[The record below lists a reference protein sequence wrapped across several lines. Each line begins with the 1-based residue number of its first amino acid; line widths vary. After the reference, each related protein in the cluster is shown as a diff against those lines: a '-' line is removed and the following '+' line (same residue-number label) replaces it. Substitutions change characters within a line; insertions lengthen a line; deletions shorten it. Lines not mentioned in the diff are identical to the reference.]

1 MVNYNPKSWIA
12 LIFAFHKSDTF
23 RILWKEILYIGLF
36 TLLVAF
42 LELHYFP
49 NAEVLDK
56 LIAVYSLIG
65 FVISLLLVFRTNTA
79 YDRWWEGRRKWGELV
94 NDSRNFAV
102 KLSSILRDKEDID
115 YFKRHIVNYVYATK
129 EHLRNGVKF
138 EELDLSKEEIDK
150 LSNTSHVPV
159 AIVQTMYTKLNVL
172 SSTSQITQ
180 EEFLALDKNLNT
192 FIDVV
197 GACERIKNTPIP
209 FSYSLFIKKFIFI
222 YVTTLP
228 LAFVN
233 QFGYFSSL
241 IATFV
246 FYVLVSMEVLAEEIE
261 DPFGEDD
268 NDLPT
273 DTICERIKINVE
285 EVLNV

>member
-1 MVNYNPKSWIA
+1 MVNYNPKSWIT

-94 NDSRNFAV
+94 NDSRNFSV
-102 KLSSILRDKEDID
+102 KLSSILKDEEDRM
-115 YFKRHIVNYVYATK
+115 FFTRHIVNYVYATK

-150 LSNTSHVPV
+150 LSNSSHVPI
-159 AIVQTMYTKLNVL
+159 AIVKEMYARLNHLTANSKL
-172 SSTSQITQ
+172 TQ
-180 EEFLALDKNLNT
+180 EEFLVLDKNLNS

-285 EVLNV
+285 EVLNI